1 MKKLLFVLTMLAA
14 LLISGVA
21 MAASS
26 LVDNAGFLSPRQ
38 EREVLQALEQV
49 EKAHG
54 VRVAVVTMP
63 TIGNSSTAA
72 FADRLIDEVYNDGA
86 KGNMVLLQVNDQRKW
101 YVSTDKKLK
110 GITGTN
116 DAVNYMSRAFV
127 PYLSK
132 GDYPNAYKV
141 YAAKA
146 NDLLAFYAQHGKPV
160 QEEKPFPNEP
170 ALVFALF
177 GAFIITKSVRKSLL
191 DSMSNVN
198 AAVAADAYL
207 DERSFELK
215 DSNDTYMYSNVVA
228 VPRPRGNGHHGGGGS
243 DGSHGGG
250 GGGY

>member
-1 MKKLLFVLTMLAA
+1 MKKILFVLTMLAT
-14 LLISGVA
+14 LLVNGVA
-21 MAASS
+21 MAAAS
-26 LVDNAGFLSPRQ
+26 LVDNADLLSPRQ
-38 EREVLQALEQV
+38 EREVLQVLEQV
-49 EKAHG
+49 EKAHN

-72 FADRLIDEVYNDGA
+72 FADKLVDDVYNNGA
-86 KGNMVLLQVNDQRKW
+86 NGNMVLLQVIDQRKW
-101 YVSTDKKLK
+101 YISTDSKLK
-110 GITGTN
+110 SITGSN
-116 DAVNYMSRAFV
+116 DAVNYMSNAFV

-141 YAAKA
+141 YATKA
-146 NDLLAFYAQHGKPV
+146 NDLLEYYAKNGKPV
-160 QEEKPFPNEP
+160 KKEKPFPNEP

-177 GAFIITKSVRKSLL
+177 GAFIFTKSVRKSLL

-215 DSNDTYMYSNVVA
+215 DSSDTYMYSNVVA
-228 VPRPRGNGHHGGGGS
+228 VPRPRGNGHHGGGSG
-243 DGSHGGG
+243 GHGGG

>member
-1 MKKLLFVLTMLAA
+1 MKKVFYIFTLLAA
-14 LLISGVA
+14 LLITNVA
-21 MAASS
+21 LAASS
-26 LVDNAGFLSPRQ
+26 LVDNADLLSPRQ
-38 EREVLQALEQV
+38 EREVLQVLEQV
-49 EKAHG
+49 EKAHN
-54 VRVAVVTMP
+54 VRVAVVTIP

-72 FADRLIDEVYNDGA
+72 FADKLVDDVYNNGA
-86 KGNMVLLQVNDQRKW
+86 NGNMVLLQVIDQRKW
-101 YVSTDKKLK
+101 YISTDSKLK
-110 GITGTN
+110 SITGSN
-116 DAVNYMSRAFV
+116 DAVNYMSNAFV

-141 YAAKA
+141 YASKA
-146 NDLLAFYAQHGKPV
+146 NDLLAYYAQNGKPIKK
-160 QEEKPFPNEP
+160 EKPFPNEP

-177 GAFIITKSVRKSLL
+177 GAFIFTKSVRKSLL

-228 VPRPRGNGHHGGGGS
+228 VPRPRGNGHHGGGSG
-243 DGSHGGG
+243 GHGGG

>member
-1 MKKLLFVLTMLAA
+1 MKKILFVLTMLAA
-14 LLISGVA
+14 LLISSVA

-26 LVDNAGFLSPRQ
+26 LIDNADLLSPRQ
-38 EREVLQALEQV
+38 EREVLQFLEQV
-49 EKAHG
+49 ERSHN

-72 FADRLIDEVYNDGA
+72 FADKLVDEVYNDGA
-86 KGNMVLLQVNDQRKW
+86 KGNMVLLQVIDQRKW
-101 YVSTDKKLK
+101 YISTDGKLK
-110 GITGTN
+110 EITGTS
-116 DAVNYMSRAFV
+116 DAVNYMSKAFV

-141 YAAKA
+141 YASKA
-146 NDLLAFYAQHGKPV
+146 NDLLAYYAHNGKPIKK
-160 QEEKPFPNEP
+160 EKPFPNEP

-177 GAFIITKSVRKSLL
+177 GAFIITKSVRRNLIN
-191 DSMSNVN
+191 SMSNVN

-243 DGSHGGG
+243 GGHGGG

>member
-1 MKKLLFVLTMLAA
+1 MKKIFYIFTLLAA
-14 LLISGVA
+14 LLITNVA
-21 MAASS
+21 LAASS
-26 LVDNAGFLSPRQ
+26 LVDNADLLSPRQ
-38 EREVLQALEQV
+38 EREVLQVLEQV
-49 EKAHG
+49 EKAHN

-72 FADRLIDEVYNDGA
+72 FADKLVDEVYNNGV
-86 KGNMVLLQVNDQRKW
+86 KGNMVLLQVVDQRKW
-101 YVSTDKKLK
+101 YISTDSKLK
-110 GITGTN
+110 SITGSN
-116 DAVNYMSRAFV
+116 DAVNYMSNAFV

-141 YAAKA
+141 YATKA
-146 NDLLAFYAQHGKPV
+146 NDLLAYYAQNGKPV
-160 QEEKPFPNEP
+160 KKEKPFPNEP

-177 GAFIITKSVRKSLL
+177 GAFIFTKSVRKSLI

-228 VPRPRGNGHHGGGGS
+228 VPRPRGNGHHGGSSGG
-243 DGSHGGG
+243 HGGG

>member
-1 MKKLLFVLTMLAA
+1 MKKIFYIFTLLAA
-14 LLISGVA
+14 LLITNVA
-21 MAASS
+21 LAASS
-26 LVDNAGFLSPRQ
+26 LVDNADLLSPRQ
-38 EREVLQALEQV
+38 EREVLQVLEQV
-49 EKAHG
+49 EKAHN

-72 FADRLIDEVYNDGA
+72 FADKLVDDVYNDGA
-86 KGNMVLLQVNDQRKW
+86 NGNMVLLQVIDQRKW
-101 YVSTDKKLK
+101 YISTDSKLK
-110 GITGTN
+110 SITGSN
-116 DAVNYMSRAFV
+116 DAVNYMSNAFV

-141 YAAKA
+141 YATKA
-146 NDLLAFYAQHGKPV
+146 NDLLAYYAQNGKPIKK
-160 QEEKPFPNEP
+160 EKPFPNEP

-177 GAFIITKSVRKSLL
+177 GAFIFTKSVRKSLI

-215 DSNDTYMYSNVVA
+215 DGNDTYMYSNVVA
-228 VPRPRGNGHHGGGGS
+228 VPRPRGNGHHGGGSG
-243 DGSHGGG
+243 GHGGG